1 MGLLIS
7 GLAIFG
13 KVMKSQR
20 DAAQKKVKT
29 LKKTVTAQRN
39 TRVAI
44 KKAEKKLYSRVA
56 EIKKELEKGDEAF
69 TGAGDLADLS
79 KRKRVRR

>member
-20 DAAQKKVKT
+20 DAAQKKVDT
-29 LKKTVTAQRN
+29 LKSTVKAQKKTRIAT
-39 TRVAI
+39 
-44 KKAEKKLYSRVA
+44 KKAEEKLYSRVA
-56 EIKKELEKGDEAF
+56 EIKKELEKSDAEF
-69 TGAGDLADLS
+69 KGAGDLANAS